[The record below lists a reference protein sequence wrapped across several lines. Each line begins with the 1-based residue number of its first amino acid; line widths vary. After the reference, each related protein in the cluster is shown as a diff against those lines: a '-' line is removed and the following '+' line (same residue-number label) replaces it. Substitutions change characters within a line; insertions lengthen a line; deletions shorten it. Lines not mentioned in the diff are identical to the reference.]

1 MIHRTIVHR
10 LLPLAALVAVLATA
24 GCGSGGTS
32 STASKPTVTVD
43 DAVQA
48 RDLVSRQDLR
58 PPVIAIRH
66 SAAGQA
72 PGLVFLTPKKVF
84 GAKVVQG
91 AQGGTEIIDN
101 KGKVRYFAPNKG
113 HNVANDFR
121 VQEYEGK
128 PVLTYW
134 YGRQLQG
141 TGRGYGV
148 ILDEHYKRIATVHA
162 GNGLDADFHEF
173 QLTPQNTALITV
185 FHKTT
190 AGDKKVVEG
199 VIQEIDVKTGKVLTE
214 WHSLDGVPVSA
225 SYEPA
230 DLRKG
235 SFDYIHLNAADVAA
249 DGNILVSGRHTW
261 AIYEIERHTGKLL
274 STIGG
279 KQSDYKMGPGAQTA
293 WQHDVVSLGEHRYS
307 VFDNG
312 AGDTGTRALRD
323 YSRIAEIT
331 IDPTKKTATLV
342 KSYKHPDGLSAGTQ
356 GNGQLLPNGDM
367 FVGWGSKGVASEFS
381 PDGKLLF
388 DARVPK
394 GDDTY
399 RAFKSPWT
407 GIPSSPPDV
416 AATVHGTKITIDVS
430 WNGSTEVRSWRALTG
445 TRRTALTA
453 AGRSA
458 WKDLETGFTVPAG
471 SAKYVAVAALD
482 AAGKVL
488 ATSATVKLSR

>member
-1 MIHRTIVHR
+1 MIHRPIAHR
-10 LLPLAALVAVLATA
+10 LLPLAAGLALVAAS
-24 GCGSGGTS
+24 GCGSDATS
-32 STASKPTVTVD
+32 SQTSTPTTTVT
-43 DAVQA
+43 AVRA
-48 RDLVSRQDLR
+48 RDLISRQDLR
-58 PPVIAIRH
+58 PPVITIRR
-66 SAAGQA
+66 SDPGQA

-84 GAKVVQG
+84 GAKVVKG

-134 YGRQLQG
+134 YGRQIEG

-148 ILDEHYKRIATVHA
+148 ILDEHYQRIATVHA

-173 QLTPQNTALITV
+173 RLTPENTALITV

-190 AGDKKVVEG
+190 SGGKKVVEG

-214 WHSLDGVPVSA
+214 WHSLDGVPLSA
-225 SYEPA
+225 SYEPQE
-230 DLRKG
+230 LRKG
-235 SFDYIHLNAADVAA
+235 SFDYIHLNAADVAP

-274 STIGG
+274 TTIGG

-293 WQHDVVSLGEHRYS
+293 WQHDVVSLGPDLYS

-312 AGDTGTRALRD
+312 AGDTGTQALRD
-323 YSRIAEIT
+323 FSRIAEVQ

-356 GNGQLLPNGDM
+356 GNGQLLPNGNM

-381 PDGKLLF
+381 KDGKLLF
-388 DARVPK
+388 DAKVPK

-399 RAFKSPWT
+399 RAFKSPWV

-416 AATVHGTKITIDVS
+416 AAKVSGTKITVDVS

-445 TRRTALTA
+445 ASKDKLTS
-453 AGRSA
+453 AGRSG

-471 SAKYVAVAALD
+471 TAKYVAVEALD

-488 ATSATVKLSR
+488 ATSDVQTLSR